1 MTTPAA
7 TTVPGLLGA
16 ADAGRTL
23 VMGIINVT
31 PDSFSDGGVYADPR
45 EACGAGMAM
54 LADGADLIDVGGEST
69 RPGALPVPLD
79 EELTRVVPVIEALAE
94 LVEVPISV
102 DTSQPAVMAAAVA
115 AGASIVNDVRA
126 LREPGAL
133 DLVAGLEV
141 GVCVMHMQG
150 EPVTMQLDPRYTDV
164 VDEVGAF
171 LAERIEAC
179 VAAGFARDRITV
191 DPGFG
196 FGKTLTHNL
205 ALLRGLP
212 ELAALGA
219 PILVGLSRKGMI
231 GELTGRSLGERTPG
245 SVVAAVLAVQRGAS
259 IVRVH
264 DVAATRDALAILAAI
279 DEPE

>member
-1 MTTPAA
+1 
-7 TTVPGLLGA
+7 
-16 ADAGRTL
+16 
-23 VMGIINVT
+23 MGILNVT
-31 PDSFSDGGVYADPR
+31 PDSFSDGARFREPRLAVDHGVR
-45 EACGAGMAM
+45 MV
-54 LADGADLIDVGGEST
+54 ADGADLIDVGGEST

-94 LVEVPISV
+94 LVDVPISV

-179 VAAGFARDRITV
+179 VAAGIARDRITV